1 MFGETTLFS
10 PKAGEMLAIFG
21 KLVLVCPK
29 LGKLC

>member
-10 PKAGEMLAIFG
+10 PKAGERLAIFG
-21 KLVLVCPK
+21 KLTPVSPK